1 MEVVV
6 VECYK
11 CGEKG
16 HKCRECP
23 SWEKKVKRV
32 AHPVEGKVH
41 QGERKRLACLEKGK
55 TQEDEKE
62 LRRVEE
68 EEAAYMTKP

>member
-16 HKCRECP
+16 HKCRKCP

-32 AHPVEGKVH
+32 AHSVKGKVH